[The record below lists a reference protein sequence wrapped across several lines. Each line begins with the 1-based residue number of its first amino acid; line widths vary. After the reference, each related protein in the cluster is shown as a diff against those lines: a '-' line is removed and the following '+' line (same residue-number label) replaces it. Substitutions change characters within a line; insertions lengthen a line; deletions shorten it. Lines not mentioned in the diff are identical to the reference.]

1 MFDIE
6 LLVEGS
12 PTNDDAAYGL
22 FLSFNSSATRFLD
35 QLLQLLYLLIPYY
48 VIFDY
53 CLWIH
58 L

>member
-1 MFDIE
+1 M
-6 LLVEGS
+6 VEGS